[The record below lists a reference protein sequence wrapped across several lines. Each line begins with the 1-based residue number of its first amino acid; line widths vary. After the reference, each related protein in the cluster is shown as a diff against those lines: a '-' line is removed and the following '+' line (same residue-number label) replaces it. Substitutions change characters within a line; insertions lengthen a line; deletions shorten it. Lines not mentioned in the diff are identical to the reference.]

1 MEVYCYMKRKH
12 ILLVLAAV
20 LVLSL
25 CGCMPEYV
33 DANDYIVYEAD
44 APRDVTRITA
54 VVTADDIAQLEQY
67 PALVR
72 ADLTGSTCY
81 DQLLEYRLSH
91 PDVTVIY
98 NVNLLGKEYTL
109 DTVSIN
115 LSEMDPAKV
124 HEVAKLLPHFSSAVV
139 SPGSTDVGDVSWLT
153 PTAQFSAVTWPSCAP
168 GHSWQI
174 VSAGKSALAHKGM
187 ILAAKVLA
195 GVTADLMTKPQILT
209 DARAEFEISAA
220 DGYDCPIG
228 PEVTIPQA

>member
-1 MEVYCYMKRKH
+1 MKRKT

-81 DQLLEYRLSH
+81 DELLEYRLSH

-124 HEVAKLLPHFSSAVV
+124 HEVAKLLPHFSSLRYVELMKED
-139 SPGSTDVGDVSWLT
+139 G
-153 PTAQFSAVTWPSCAP
+153 SCALTRE
-168 GHSWQI
+168 QI
-174 VSAGKSALAHKGM
+174 
-187 ILAAKVLA
+187 KVLQDA
-195 GVTADLMTKPQILT
+195 IPPIVTQELFDRVQSKLSTNKKAPARHKAEEEYLLTTKLFL
-209 DARAEFEISAA
+209 RLL
-220 DGYDCPIG
+220 
-228 PEVTIPQA
+228 